1 MAMQTS
7 WNPRK
12 SDTYHDLLDR
22 EERRLDE
29 AFGSMMPDELPGAVV
44 AVAEVW
50 LDDACDNFTMA
61 QVYLAMRWQLE
72 EERVVA
78 LEEHPEPPDGETS
91 AEKARRLWIPRAFQ
105 RTSYVSHMAQEI
117 CDDSTKANW
126 GAWPY
131 QEYRR
136 LLDEEMMMV
145 CRICAEVEWADLP
158 VRDGKEAKE
167 WLTSAHQDAERA
179 REHIGRR
186 IKRKEEL
193 MALLH
198 PMVRSSSRSQRSMI
212 RSMAFLAAKSAN
224 G

>member
-1 MAMQTS
+1 MQTS
-7 WNPRK
+7 CNPRK

-136 LLDEEMMMV
+136 LLDEEMMIV
-145 CRICAEVEWADLP
+145 
-158 VRDGKEAKE
+158 
-167 WLTSAHQDAERA
+167 
-179 REHIGRR
+179 
-186 IKRKEEL
+186 
-193 MALLH
+193 
-198 PMVRSSSRSQRSMI
+198 
-212 RSMAFLAAKSAN
+212 
-224 G
+224 